1 MQYCRGF
8 LWGGLCIRDENSEN
22 WFLSLRKLL
31 YLYMKSIYK
40 NIKIQSSLEDKFSS
54 LREDI

>member
-1 MQYCRGF
+1 M
-8 LWGGLCIRDENSEN
+8 GGRWVLCIRDENSEN